1 MAEQDETD
9 RGVVGQRSCV
19 GCTMCCKLLA
29 IAALEK
35 PRLQWCQ
42 HCDVGVGCKIYD
54 ERPSECRAFECGY
67 VVDEHIGDHW
77 RPAESRMVV
86 SLATDARRMVIYVDP
101 DRPDAWRKEPFYSD
115 IKNWSRAA
123 ERNQGQIMVAQ
134 GLNMIAVTPDGE
146 TDLGPVRDDQLVITR
161 RVRGADGISFQ
172 HIVVDQDDPVL
183 EAIRLLQSKELAEK
197 ATPDRLAEA
206 RRQVDAWL
214 AEERN

>member
-1 MAEQDETD
+1 
-9 RGVVGQRSCV
+9 
-19 GCTMCCKLLA
+19 
-29 IAALEK
+29 
-35 PRLQWCQ
+35 
-42 HCDVGVGCKIYD
+42 
-54 ERPSECRAFECGY
+54 
-67 VVDEHIGDHW
+67 
-77 RPAESRMVV
+77 MVV